1 MSEPD
6 APERP
11 RELPEHVT
19 TPLLALITTRSLD
32 EDYAHVARRKAE
44 RGEPVR
50 STRRGWTTA
59 VVVGAFGLLVAVAG
73 VQTSQD
79 ADVEELGRATLISQI
94 DAGRA
99 EVAGLQRE
107 IRSLSDA
114 RNTAEERNDTLNVQA
129 DDLESRVRRLEV
141 RTGFVPVRGEG
152 VRITV
157 TNPQSDDPND
167 EVRDEDLA
175 TLVDGLWHAGAE
187 AIAIN
192 GIRLTALSG
201 IRNTGRAILVNSRPL
216 TPPYVVEAI
225 GDNATLQARLLE
237 SSQGQEWFGLVNG
250 LGFGYTAENVSMV
263 RLPASTLRTLRDVT
277 EGTSGNPSKTEE
289 EVTP

>member
-1 MSEPD
+1 M
-6 APERP
+6 
-11 RELPEHVT
+11 
-19 TPLLALITTRSLD
+19 
-32 EDYAHVARRKAE
+32 
-44 RGEPVR
+44 
-50 STRRGWTTA
+50 
-59 VVVGAFGLLVAVAG
+59 VGAFGLLVAVAG
-73 VQTSQD
+73 VQTSRD
-79 ADVEELGRATLISQI
+79 ADVQELGRATLISQI
-94 DAGRA
+94 DSGRD
-99 EVAGLQRE
+99 EVADLQRE

-114 RNTAEERNDTLNVQA
+114 RLAAEDRNETLAAQS

-157 TNPQSDDPND
+157 TNPQSEDPND

-175 TLVDGLWHAGAE
+175 TLVDGLWQAGAE

-192 GIRLTALSG
+192 GVRLTALAG
-201 IRNTGRAILVNSRPL
+201 IRNTGRAIHVNSQPL

-237 SSQGQEWFGLVNG
+237 TSQGQAWFGLVNG
-250 LGFGYTAENVSMV
+250 LGFGYEAENVNMV

-289 EVTP
+289 EVAP

>member
-1 MSEPD
+1 MPD
-6 APERP
+6 LSAPERQ

-19 TPLLALITTRSLD
+19 TPLLALVTTRSMD

-44 RGEPVR
+44 RGE
-50 STRRGWTTA
+50 STATAGRGWTTLLI
-59 VVVGAFGLLVAVAG
+59 VGTFGLLVTVAG
-73 VQTSQD
+73 VQTSRD
-79 ADVEELGRATLISQI
+79 ADVQELGRSTLISKI
-94 DAGRA
+94 DEGRD
-99 EVAGLQRE
+99 EVAALQRD
-107 IRSLSDA
+107 IRTLSES
-114 RNTAEERNDTLNVQA
+114 RITAQDRNDTLATQA
-129 DDLESRVRRLEV
+129 DDLDTRLRRLEV

-175 TLVDGLWHAGAE
+175 TLVDGLWQAGAE

-201 IRNTGRAILVNSRPL
+201 IRNTGRAILVNSQPL

-237 SSQGQEWFGLVNG
+237 TSQGQEWFGLVNG
-250 LGFGYTAENVSMV
+250 LGFGYEAENVTMV
-263 RLPASTLRTLRDVT
+263 RLPASTLRPLRDVT
-277 EGTSGNPSKTEE
+277 EKSSDNPANTEE
-289 EVTP
+289 GVTP

>member
-1 MSEPD
+1 MPD
-6 APERP
+6 LESPERP
-11 RELPEHVT
+11 RDLPEHVT
-19 TPLLALITTRSLD
+19 TPLLTLITTRSMD

-44 RGEPVR
+44 RGEPVPAR
-50 STRRGWTTA
+50 RRGWTTLA
-59 VVVGAFGLLVAVAG
+59 IVGTFGLLVTVAA
-73 VQTSQD
+73 VQTSRD
-79 ADVEELGRATLISQI
+79 ADVQELGRATLVSKI
-94 DAGRA
+94 DEGRS

-107 IRSLSDA
+107 IRTLTDSRIAAQD
-114 RNTAEERNDTLNVQA
+114 RNDTLAVQA
-129 DDLESRVRRLEV
+129 DDLEGRLRRLEV

-201 IRNTGRAILVNSRPL
+201 IRNTGRAIFVDSRPVNA
-216 TPPYVVEAI
+216 PYVVEAI
-225 GDNATLQARLLE
+225 GDTATLQARLLE
-237 SSQGQEWFGLVNG
+237 SSQGQAWFGLVNNF
-250 LGFGYTAENVSMV
+250 GFGYEPENVTMV
-263 RLPASTLRTLRDVT
+263 RLPASTLRPLRSVT
-277 EGTSGNPSKTEE
+277 EGSPESLGKKEE
-289 EVTP
+289 EVAP